1 MVESITS
8 VVLAVINAGTRIY
21 AAVLVAASAVL
32 FLPAG
37 LIQTIGL
44 SEFRETHRMELGL
57 ALVASGSLLLIQLV
71 AATGKLVT
79 APIRK
84 RKFSKEIRQQ
94 LEALTYEEKL
104 FLRPYI
110 LGGDNSVL
118 ASYSDGIAN
127 GLVAKRILYRASNV
141 SVPGT
146 MMAFPFNLQNYAR
159 KELTKHPDLLD

>member
-1 MVESITS
+1 
-8 VVLAVINAGTRIY
+8 
-21 AAVLVAASAVL
+21 
-32 FLPAG
+32 
-37 LIQTIGL
+37 
-44 SEFRETHRMELGL
+44 MELGL

-127 GLVAKRILYRASNV
+127 GLVAKRILYRASSV